1 MEMCVAVSRMI
12 GESADRTIA
21 DNRLARYLF
30 LSARSINQTFF
41 GGYSARES
49 TSYEL

>member
-1 MEMCVAVSRMI
+1 MRVAVSKMI

-21 DNRLARYLF
+21 DNRFARYLF
-30 LSARSINQTFF
+30 LPARSINQTFF
-41 GGYSARES
+41 GGYSGRVS

>member
-1 MEMCVAVSRMI
+1 MCVAVSRMI
-12 GESADRTIA
+12 GGESADRTIA
-21 DNRLARYLF
+21 DNRLARYFF

-41 GGYSARES
+41 GGYSGRES